1 MTLTWKN
8 SLLKRRHLVSFC
20 FELWLPVLLVFG
32 FTGLSTL
39 FDTYEVPS
47 GWSTAKF
54 DPQSVAIGQGSFDV
68 NSKQVCDCCC
78 VLRTSLKIAIST
90 VLAVLF
96 HSTALLEQCGAR
108 ICAPGQ
114 AAELTWQPEAWP
126 RSS

>member
-1 MTLTWKN
+1 MSFGSQLVTLTWKN

-68 NSKQVCDCCC
+68 NSKQVCDCCR
-78 VLRTSLKIAIST
+78 VLSTSLTAHIAHNRRWLVSGWT
-90 VLAVLF
+90 P
-96 HSTALLEQCGAR
+96 CGAS
-108 ICAPGQ
+108 ALG
-114 AAELTWQPEAWP
+114 LG
-126 RSS
+126 

>member
-1 MTLTWKN
+1 MSFGSQLVTLTWKN

-54 DPQSVAIGQGSFDV
+54 DPSAAIGQGSFDV
-68 NSKQVCDCCC
+68 NSKQVN
-78 VLRTSLKIAIST
+78 RSLFAYESLASPSAKFNSTRSTIS
-90 VLAVLF
+90 L
-96 HSTALLEQCGAR
+96 HS
-108 ICAPGQ
+108 
-114 AAELTWQPEAWP
+114 
-126 RSS
+126 SF